1 MDCFINHIGLK
12 YCGNETPPSGIFLNS
27 LPGISIENMDK
38 IADSEQITYMGV
50 WNDVQTEALAQF
62 RLDVIAEIRKCYKLE
77 PECDYD
83 TMICDNVDELTQAWK
98 YLLGV
103 TLMIYRLTS
112 DRVNQWTTIQRD
124 EARELKDFYQVEY
137 EKALKQG
144 VLLMDTSE
152 CCLQCQPNPSV
163 VTWLP

>member
-12 YCGNETPPSGIFLNS
+12 YCGNEAPPSGIFLNS

-62 RLDVIAEIRKCYKLE
+62 RLDVMAEIRKCYKIE
-77 PECDYD
+77 PGCDYD

-124 EARELKDFYQVEY
+124 EAKELRDFYQVEY

-144 VLLMDTSE
+144 VLLMDTSD